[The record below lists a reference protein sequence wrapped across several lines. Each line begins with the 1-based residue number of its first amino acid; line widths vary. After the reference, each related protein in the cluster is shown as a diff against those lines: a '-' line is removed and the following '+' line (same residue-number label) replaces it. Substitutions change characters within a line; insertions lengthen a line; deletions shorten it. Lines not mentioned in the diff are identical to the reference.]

1 MQQQKKNESLSF
13 LIKSRS
19 VKRNS
24 VKLSELKGY
33 SVIFNIESI
42 YHFFLN
48 SSYRE
53 YVRRCKH
60 IFIDGAVLTLIANM
74 FSLNIERYHGPD
86 LLEDLEKEGLLTSA
100 VLVGG
105 KSANKKLVED
115 NVLKLWIDLPFLE
128 NYQDLAK
135 TAFDKINKTENMPI
149 VLISLGLP
157 KQEMVAL
164 SMGKELDLSETLF
177 IPLGAAIDF
186 RTGTATRSSKSW
198 RRLGLEWLPRLI
210 REPRMFRRNIN
221 SLIGIT
227 FFFLHLLQKK
237 FFNFDLK

>member
-1 MQQQKKNESLSF
+1 MQQQKKKESLSF

-33 SVIFNIESI
+33 SVIFNTESI
-42 YHFFLN
+42 YYFFLN

-53 YVRRCKH
+53 YVRNCSH
-60 IFIDGAVLTLIANM
+60 IFIDGAALSLIAKM
-74 FSLNIERYHGPD
+74 FSLDVERYHGPD
-86 LLEDLEKEGLLTSA
+86 LLEDLEKEGLLDDA

-105 KSANKKLVED
+105 RSENKKLVE
-115 NVLKLWIDLPFLE
+115 NNILKLWINLPFLQ
-128 NYQDLAK
+128 NPQDLAE
-135 TAFDKINKTENMPI
+135 TALNKINKRESIPI
-149 VLISLGLP
+149 LLISLGLP
-157 KQEMVAL
+157 KQEMVTL
-164 SMGKELDLSETLF
+164 LMGKEFDLDETLF

-186 RTGTATRSSKSW
+186 RTGIAMRSSKTW

-227 FFFLHLLQKK
+227 FFFLHLLHKK
-237 FFNFDLK
+237 FFNF